1 MSDGV
6 DIKRFWELMNE
17 SEAETMTLKLFRNEG
32 DPKPFRALV
41 FVEGE
46 EAVAKVEAF
55 LKEMGG
61 ENWTS
66 PRIKT

>member
-1 MSDGV
+1 MSEGV
-6 DIKRFWELMNE
+6 DIKRFWELLNE
-17 SEAETMTLKLFRNEG
+17 SNAETMTLRLFRNEG
-32 DPKPFRALV
+32 DPKPFRAMV

-61 ENWTS
+61 EHYTS